1 MNKERLVF
9 EIADGV
15 MTLEEITPWEG
26 GAHDS
31 GDEVFSFIQFLKH
44 SVSLYWNLTRV
55 DPSFIGCKTED
66 RLEYL
71 SSTNMISELS
81 QSSGEPIL
89 AFIGCQTGGK
99 PNR

>member
-1 MNKERLVF
+1 MSPAMKSSLSSNF
-9 EIADGV
+9 EALDFFI
-15 MTLEEITPWEG
+15 LESYS
-26 GAHDS
+26 S
-31 GDEVFSFIQFLKH
+31 GSILA
-44 SVSLYWNLTRV
+44 
-55 DPSFIGCKTED
+55 FIGCKTED